1 MPLVSLSPTTSAAVI
16 LPSFTVRVT
25 ETSPM
30 PCAVPVYVSAEAA
43 AIAPVAISM
52 DRRMDANFFMKY
64 ILLL

>member
-1 MPLVSLSPTTSAAVI
+1 
-16 LPSFTVRVT
+16 
-25 ETSPM
+25 M
-30 PCAVPVYVSAEAA
+30 PCAVSVYVSAEAA